1 MRGQPNFKKKIWEF
15 FDKLILENPNF
26 IDAVEET
33 NLMAAVKEGNLQAL
47 KDAFVNAENNS
58 VYEKD
63 EALRMLETRN
73 KEGKT
78 AFYMAAEQD
87 KTEIITWII

>member
-26 IDAVEET
+26 IDAVDET
-33 NLMAAVKEGNLQAL
+33 NLMVAVKEGNLQAL

>member
-1 MRGQPNFKKKIWEF
+1 M
-15 FDKLILENPNF
+15 ILENPNF

-33 NLMAAVKEGNLQAL
+33 NLMAAVKEGNLQDL

>member
-26 IDAVEET
+26 IDAVDET